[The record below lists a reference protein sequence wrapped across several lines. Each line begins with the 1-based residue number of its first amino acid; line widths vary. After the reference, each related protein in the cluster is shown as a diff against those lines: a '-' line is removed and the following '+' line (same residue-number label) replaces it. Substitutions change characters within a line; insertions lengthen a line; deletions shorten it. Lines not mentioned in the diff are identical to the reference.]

1 MSDLTIKLEG
11 KEKDD
16 YIKERFPAKQEAPPM
31 ERRFVETSSGI
42 MDEVDEW
49 LADNVEDDYSERDIL
64 RHLAENGC
72 QSGMVNG
79 LIYYSDTC
87 AFYERHKSEISNLLR
102 DMLDDCGLS
111 VSELFGE
118 KWDESDPL
126 ASDTTNQNLLA
137 WFAFEEVARSKGGT
151 Q

>member
-11 KEKDD
+11 KEKDE
-16 YIKERFPAKQEAPPM
+16 YIKARFPEKQEAPPV
-31 ERRFVETSSGI
+31 ERRFIETSSSI
-42 MDEVDEW
+42 MDEVEEW
-49 LADNVEDDYSERDIL
+49 ISDTVEDDYTEQDIL
-64 RHLAENGC
+64 QHLAENGC

-102 DMLDDCGLS
+102 DMLDDCGCS

-118 KWDESDPL
+118 KWDEFDPL
-126 ASDTTNQNLLA
+126 ANDTNNQNLLA
-137 WFAFEEVARSKGGT
+137 WFGFEQVASMKGGR
-151 Q
+151 